1 MRYIIRTVIGS
12 GTTAIAAKNSNRHY
26 IGYEIND
33 EFYKVAKNRLGE
45 PENDIIKSTEENIN
59 SKNNTT
65 IELW

>member
-12 GTTAIAAKNSNRHY
+12 GTTAIEAKNSNRHY
-26 IGYEIND
+26 IGYEINK

-59 SKNNTT
+59 SKNNIT

>member
-45 PENDIIKSTEENIN
+45 PENDIIKSTEEKIN